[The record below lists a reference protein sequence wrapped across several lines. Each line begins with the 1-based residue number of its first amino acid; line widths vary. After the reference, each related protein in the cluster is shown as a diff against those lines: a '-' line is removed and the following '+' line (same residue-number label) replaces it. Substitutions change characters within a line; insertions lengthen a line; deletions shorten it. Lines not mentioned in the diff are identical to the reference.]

1 MSMRETINSWL
12 HGSGPAR
19 RLKLAYLR
27 AAREFDRRTVKPA
40 TLNLALQGGGV
51 LGAFTWGVLD
61 RLSHERALDV
71 KAITGASAGALNAA
85 LFISGFVTGGASG
98 ARHALKS
105 FWTDIADASSF
116 STFMFS
122 PMLMSAQSDM
132 WRQAMTNPGA
142 MSVNPLRSALAKNVD
157 IDALRSA
164 EAPALFVSATH
175 VKTAQARIF
184 TNADITIDALL
195 ASACLPNLHPTV
207 WIDGEPYWD
216 GGFSANPALEPL
228 ARIDADRTL
237 LVRLI
242 ESGAEGLPKSGAEV
256 DAYMK
261 NLLFNR
267 SLDEE
272 LARLQDDHPQMR
284 DLDVIALSEYETK
297 VQISSRPTP
306 SLIRSLHEKGRAA
319 AEDYLENIRR
329 AAGPGDGEAP
339 QDPVSV
345 TA

>member
-1 MSMRETINSWL
+1 MTMRETINNWL
-12 HGSGPAR
+12 YGSGPGR
-19 RLKLAYLR
+19 RLRLAYLR
-27 AAREFDRRTVKPA
+27 AARDFDRRTVKPA

-61 RLSHERALDV
+61 RLSHERALQV

-85 LFISGFVTGGASG
+85 LFISGFMTGGASG
-98 ARHALKS
+98 ARHALKA

-116 STFMFS
+116 SAFMFS
-122 PMLMSAQSDM
+122 PMMMSAQQDL
-132 WRQAMTNPGA
+132 WRQAMTGAGA
-142 MSVNPLRSALAKNVD
+142 MSVNPLRATLAKTVD
-157 IDALRSA
+157 IDALRSP

-175 VKTAQARIF
+175 VKTAKPRIF
-184 TNADITIDALL
+184 TNADISIDALL
-195 ASACLPNLHPTV
+195 ASACLPNIHPTV

-216 GGFSANPALEPL
+216 GGFSANPAMAPL
-228 ARIDADRTL
+228 ARIEADRTL

-272 LARLQDDHPQMR
+272 LARLQDEHPQMR
-284 DLDVIALSEYETK
+284 DLDVIALGEYETK
-297 VQISSRPTP
+297 AQISNRPTP
-306 SLIRSLHEKGRAA
+306 ALIRSLHEKGERA
-319 AEDYLENIRR
+319 AEDYLSRIRR
-329 AAGPGDGEAP
+329 AADASDDDGPE
-339 QDPVSV
+339 DPVAV